1 MRTKTLW
8 LWPALLVASF
18 ALVAAG
24 CGGDDESSSAPAQ
37 QPEKAAPQP
46 PIR

>member
-8 LWPALLVASF
+8 LLPALLVSSL

-24 CGGDDESSSAPAQ
+24 CGGSDESSSGATT
-37 QPEKAAPQP
+37 EKAAPKP